1 MCFGSESQGDRTFGA
16 RGASPGRGGV
26 LIAFPLHCR
35 YQAPWPSGHPPL
47 ASASVPRAHGGC
59 PKPPGA
65 RREASTGP
73 TPPTALCL
81 RQGSPVT
88 RSSGDTT
95 GPDPPRKNELAEI
108 PADSSF
114 SFYSSFFF
122 LLLHSPSSFPG
133 QASGPTWPLGSYSFV
148 HSFIPSLK
156 NTSEP
161 LLNLEAVE

>member
-95 GPDPPRKNELAEI
+95 GPDPPAKTSWQKYRLTAVLAFTL
-108 PADSSF
+108 AS
-114 SFYSSFFF
+114 SSFFSTV
-122 LLLHSPSSFPG
+122 LPASLVKLPAPPG
-133 QASGPTWPLGSYSFV
+133 LWVAI
-148 HSFIPSLK
+148 HSFIHSFPHSKILLSLY
-156 NTSEP
+156 S
-161 LLNLEAVE
+161 L